1 MEQIEKIMR
10 SLGCSREDAEDVLRC
25 DAEIDKGGR
34 LFELDPDQ
42 KKAEKKMRSVG
53 IKTVNP
59 YGKQTT
65 RERPPDTDKRFLI
78 NLITE
83 TLENITDNGTVE
95 ITNPEREMMFS
106 YGNRKFKI
114 VLSAPRN

>member
-25 DAEIDKGGR
+25 DAEIDKGGK

-53 IKTVNP
+53 VKTVNP

-65 RERPPDTDKRFLI
+65 RQRPQDRHKRFIIDTISRAL
-78 NLITE
+78 
-83 TLENITDNGTVE
+83 TDHLGGSTHE
-95 ITNPEREMMFS
+95 ITNPEREILVE
-106 YGNRKFKI
+106 YQHRKFKI
-114 VLSAPRN
+114 VLSAPRT

>member
-25 DAEIDKGGR
+25 DAEIDKGGK

-53 IKTVNP
+53 VKTVNP
-59 YGKQTT
+59 YGKQTI
-65 RERPPDTDKRFLI
+65 RQRPQDTDKRFLI
-78 NLITE
+78 E
-83 TLENITDNGTVE
+83 TLELALSPFTTDTA
-95 ITNPEREMMFS
+95 ITNPEREIAFT
-106 YGNRKFKI
+106 YGDRKFKI
-114 VLSAPRN
+114 VLSAPRT

>member
-10 SLGCSREDAEDVLRC
+10 SLGCNREDAEDVLRC
-25 DAEIDKGGR
+25 DAEIDKGEK

-53 IKTVNP
+53 VKTVNP

-65 RERPPDTDKRFLI
+65 RQRPQDTDKRFLI
-78 NLITE
+78 E
-83 TLENITDNGTVE
+83 TLELALSPFATDTTV
-95 ITNPEREMMFS
+95 TNPEREITFT
-106 YGNRKFKI
+106 YGDRKFKI
-114 VLSAPRN
+114 VLSAPRT